1 MEYPSNNPPPYSS
14 GVPQQQYQ
22 PVQVYMTNPP
32 PPPGPTVVAVEVVPL
47 GGRCGRCQLGIVRE
61 HFTLC
66 GWLWAIFFFP
76 IGLICLFTMRLN
88 SCSRCGAIYD

>member
-1 MEYPSNNPPPYSS
+1 MINPFTVLYL

-47 GGRCGRCQLGIVRE
+47 GGRCGRCQVNN
-61 HFTLC
+61 TN
-66 GWLWAIFFFP
+66 
-76 IGLICLFTMRLN
+76 T
-88 SCSRCGAIYD
+88 YK